1 MKNMKKFIT
10 LCGFLILG
18 SIACGDADVVKAKA
32 INNQTTDTSGY
43 TITIPSDVDIDKNS
57 GKGSFAITGKMDAQT
72 ELDVSVNSLN
82 KCKLKNKNQEISY
95 SLDKDSFHVDNI
107 KSADM
112 KSFDENFNITLAN
125 TNTSFSG
132 SYEDKLV
139 FDITGNRYTYVLDL
153 NSILDGKVMYSEH
166 TYGVVDIY
174 INNKLVASNV
184 SDWNKTYPYGTEYEI
199 KNIRATDGHHYS
211 GVGSI
216 DNVPP
221 IPLKGRIGI
230 DTYCAPRTNAPHILC
245 TPCYFKFDTNK
256 LTLNY
261 HADGAQTWNNFW
273 NIIQDVSNKDI
284 AYSETKK
291 YGATFDSRAGLA
303 DVLRLTKLGYTATE
317 HTWTIGKAGT
327 KKVMD
332 NVGLAKM
339 EDVAEYCGVLDKF
352 KKNDVTVDLYPIWE
366 PLLNTITYDANGGT
380 LSTTK
385 TQQFYT
391 GTPYKAPENSK
402 SFSGTSTDDCEDLG
416 YYNYAFGNKLT
427 ISTKIRFNSSD
438 DTLPQKLQEFF
449 CNYEWGGFGLGLGE
463 DTRPYFSV
471 FRENKDDYDILRS
484 KTKIKP
490 NETYWITGVYDGPNN
505 TMSIYINGE
514 KTNTIQLSAT
524 GNPNIKVSPLGL
536 SLGGNPIV
544 GDHYSNLTKGD
555 IWKCGLWQNAL
566 SDEEVMKMYKID
578 TLAEGSFISRNYSAP
593 KKTYYLFDGWYTQ
606 PTGGN
611 KITTG
616 TIINSSMTLYAHY
629 KPILSFI
636 NYDSNEGTGIMQSET
651 ILSTDK
657 TNLSKN
663 IFTKDGYALKGWLA
677 SRKYKS
683 NVEYLYVN
691 PNGGGGWFEK
701 GAQPSGWSKLYLL
714 SDEEPIYLISAYDGL
729 TLTFHA
735 QWEKAYSAGTVLNIE
750 GSNYIVMSQTDDD
763 TYLVI
768 DGESLGNIQ
777 YQPNVNSDG
786 NYKVGT
792 YETPDDKRPDGQ
804 YSNTYEGSY
813 IDNYLENTWYKQLPD
828 KLQKAIQVTDIKQA
842 SYMDFASNPK
852 WKYFDPNG
860 GSSNDWYYNEG
871 TTENPKWVVYYKA
884 NFPEDAQGAHPLNC
898 WKYSEKGYNNTTYNA
913 ISRHV
918 FLPSVEEVSN
928 LVDLNNANK
937 VYDFLKGTNNSLYH
951 MWFRDGYTGSPR
963 SAMYLSYSFR
973 SMNKDLIT
981 DAGIGARPAF
991 VINLSKVNYTV
1002 TGSVNYK

>member
-10 LCGFLILG
+10 LCGFLVLG
-18 SIACGDADVVKAKA
+18 SIACGDVDIVKAEA

-43 TITIPSDVDIDKNS
+43 TITIPSDVDIDKDS
-57 GKGSFAITGKMDAQT
+57 GKGSFAVTGKMDAQT
-72 ELDVSVNSLN
+72 KLDVTVNSQN
-82 KCKLKNKNQEISY
+82 GYKLKCGSKSIDY
-95 SLDKDSFHVDNI
+95 TLDKQSFHVDNI
-107 KSADM
+107 KSSDV
-112 KSFDENFNITLAN
+112 KSFNENFDAILSYTDMN
-125 TNTSFSG
+125 FSG
-132 SYEDKLV
+132 SYKDKLTFNIESNV
-139 FDITGNRYTYVLDL
+139 YIYKLDL
-153 NSILDGKVMYSEH
+153 NSILDGVNNYSVH
-166 TYGVVDIY
+166 DYGTADIY
-174 INNKLVASNV
+174 IKGKKVADDV
-184 SDWNKTYPYGTEYEI
+184 SDWGGTVHYGDTYEI
-199 KNIRATDGHHYS
+199 KDIKGTTGHHYS
-211 GVGSI
+211 GASDGE
-216 DNVPP
+216 NNLNNF
-221 IPLKGRIGI
+221 PLKGKIGI
-230 DTYCAPRTNAPHILC
+230 DTKHVENSKGIL
-245 TPCYFKFDTNK
+245 YSSIFLKFDTNK
-256 LTLNY
+256 LTVNY
-261 HADGAQTWNNFW
+261 HADGAQTWYHFDDVTY
-273 NIIQDVSNKDI
+273 DVSGKDI
-284 AYSETKK
+284 ATSETHLFGSKYSEK
-291 YGATFDSRAGLA
+291 AGLG
-303 DVLRLTKLGYTATE
+303 DVSRLTKKGYTAKS
-317 HTWTIGKAGT
+317 HVWGIGKNGN
-327 KKVMD
+327 KEIRD
-332 NVGLAKM
+332 NIGLAKSQ
-339 EDVAEYCGVLDKF
+339 DVADYCGVLDDF
-352 KKNDVTVDLYPIWE
+352 KKNDVTIDLYPIWE

-391 GTPYKAPENSK
+391 GTPYKTPENSK

-416 YYNYAFGNKLT
+416 YYNYTFGNKLT

-463 DTRPYFSV
+463 DARPYFSV
-471 FRENKDDYDILRS
+471 FRENKDDYDILHS

-524 GNPNIKVSPLGL
+524 DNPNIKVSPLGL

-566 SDEEVMKMYKID
+566 SDEEVMKMYKTD
-578 TLAEGSFISRNYSAP
+578 TLAEGSFISRDYSAP

-606 PTGGN
+606 PTDGN

-636 NYDSNEGTGIMQSET
+636 NYDSNEGTGVMQSET

-663 IFTKDGYALKGWLA
+663 IFTKDGYAFKGWLA

-871 TTENPKWVVYYKA
+871 TTENPKWVVYYKV

-898 WKYSEKGYNNTTYNA
+898 WKYSEKVYNNTTYNA

-991 VINLSKVNYTV
+991 VINLSKVNYIV

>member
-1 MKNMKKFIT
+1 MKNMKKFII
-10 LCGFLILG
+10 LCGFLVLG
-18 SIACGDADVVKAKA
+18 SIACGDVDVVKAEA
-32 INNQTTDTSGY
+32 INEQTTDTSGY

-291 YGATFDSRAGLA
+291 YGATFDSQAGLA

-463 DTRPYFSV
+463 DARPYFSV
-471 FRENKDDYDILRS
+471 FRENKDDYDILHS

-566 SDEEVMKMYKID
+566 SDEEVMKMYKTD
-578 TLAEGSFISRNYSAP
+578 TLTEGSFISRDYSAP
-593 KKTYYLFDGWYTQ
+593 KKNYYLFDGWYTQ
-606 PTGGN
+606 PTGGD

-616 TIINSSMTLYAHY
+616 SIIKSSMTLYAHY
-629 KPILSFI
+629 KPIRSFV
-636 NYDSNEGTGIMQSET
+636 NYDSNGGNGTMQSEEF
-651 ILSTDK
+651 LSSNK

-663 IFTKDGYALKGWLA
+663 TFTKDGYTFKGWLA
-677 SRKYKS
+677 SRIYKS
-683 NVEYLYVN
+683 NEEYMYVN

-701 GAQPSGWSKLYLL
+701 GKQPSGWSKLYLL
-714 SDEEPIYLISAYDGL
+714 SDQEAIYMASAYDGL

-750 GSNYIVMSQTDDD
+750 GTEYTVIEQKENNK
-763 TYLVI
+763 YLVMMNKSI
-768 DGESLGNIQ
+768 GNLRILQ
-777 YQPNVNSDG
+777 SGSRSDG
-786 NYKVGT
+786 QNV
-792 YETPDDKRPDGQ
+792 
-804 YSNTYEGSY
+804 NTYEGST
-813 IDNYLENTWYKQLPD
+813 IDMHLE
-828 KLQKAIQVTDIKQA
+828 
-842 SYMDFASNPK
+842 
-852 WKYFDPNG
+852 
-860 GSSNDWYYNEG
+860 NDWYNGLPSSLKAAILPINIKQDSYATKNDSNSKQEAGPNGQIYNEI
-871 TTENPKWVVYYKA
+871 N
-884 NFPEDAQGAHPLNC
+884 
-898 WKYSEKGYNNTTYNA
+898 
-913 ISRHV
+913 RHV
-918 FLPSVEEVSN
+918 YLPSVDDIGKV
-928 LVDLNNANK
+928 VDLKNPDK
-937 VYDFLKGTNNSLYH
+937 VKSFLNETSIWTRDSFQGIAFYMEYLDAYSGSLDYNSV
-951 MWFRDGYTGSPR
+951 GYFYGV
-963 SAMYLSYSFR
+963 
-973 SMNKDLIT
+973 
-981 DAGIGARPAF
+981 RPAF
-991 VINLSKVNYTV
+991 VIDLSKIEATV
-1002 TGSVNYK
+1002 VDTVNYK